1 MMSIATGLALMEESL
16 RNRLFAFFLVILFSI
31 PLLYTQSRSSYLAAI
46 PAVLSFLWLS
56 KRKQWIPPALLLAA
70 LLLPFMAP
78 KVSKERVSY
87 TFTQGIGR
95 QDVVT
100 VAGVQLDTST
110 SARIMS
116 WREAMRDLSQ
126 HPLVGFGVTGYG
138 FVDAQY
144 IRVATETGFLGLLI
158 FLLLLATILRESYR
172 AFKVSQDPFDKGL
185 SIGFIA
191 GFTGLLFHAIGANT
205 FIIVRIMEPFWF
217 IAAMVM
223 MIPSLQTGGKG
234 EPVEQGGKS

>member
-1 MMSIATGLALMEESL
+1 
-16 RNRLFAFFLVILFSI
+16 
-31 PLLYTQSRSSYLAAI
+31 
-46 PAVLSFLWLS
+46 
-56 KRKQWIPPALLLAA
+56 
-70 LLLPFMAP
+70 MAP
-78 KVSKERVSY
+78 KVSKDRVSY
-87 TFTQGIGR
+87 TFTQGVGR
-95 QDVVT
+95 HDVVT

-144 IRVATETGFLGLLI
+144 IRVAAETGFLGLLI
-158 FLLLLATILRESYR
+158 FFLLLATILRESYR

-205 FIIVRIMEPFWF
+205 FIIVRNMEPFWF
-217 IAAMVM
+217 IAATVM
-223 MIPSLQTGGKG
+223 MIPSLQKGGKG
-234 EPVEQGGKS
+234 EPVDQGRKS